1 LIIHVILKLIY
12 NKWRNSV
19 LAYKTSIGEN
29 GRIIIPA
36 RIRKEANLTVGQGV
50 IINLQ
55 NGELKISSYHTQLK
69 NIQET
74 VKSYTQNKGSLVDK
88 LFELRKEDRTHE

>member
-1 LIIHVILKLIY
+1 M
-12 NKWRNSV
+12 

>member
-1 LIIHVILKLIY
+1 M
-12 NKWRNSV
+12 

-36 RIRKEANLTVGQGV
+36 KMRKGANLTVGQGI

-55 NGELKISSYHTQLK
+55 NGELKISSYDARLK
-69 NIQET
+69 SIQEI
-74 VKSYTQNKGSLVDK
+74 VKGYTQDKGSLVNK
-88 LFELRKEDRTHE
+88 LFGLRKEDQNNE

>member
-1 LIIHVILKLIY
+1 MF
-12 NKWRNSV
+12 
-19 LAYKTSIGEN
+19 AYKTNIGEN

-36 RIRKEANLTVGQGV
+36 KMRKEANLTVGQGI

-55 NGELKISSYHTQLK
+55 NGELKISSYEAKLK

-74 VKSYTQNKGSLVDK
+74 VKSYTHNKGSLVDK
-88 LFELRKEDRTHE
+88 LFELRKEDQNNE

>member
-1 LIIHVILKLIY
+1 M
-12 NKWRNSV
+12 
-19 LAYKTSIGEN
+19 LAYKTNIGEN

-36 RIRKEANLTVGQGV
+36 RIRKEANLSVGQGI

-88 LFELRKEDRTHE
+88 LFELRKEDKTHE

>member
-1 LIIHVILKLIY
+1 M
-12 NKWRNSV
+12 

-36 RIRKEANLTVGQGV
+36 RIRKEANLSVGQGI

-88 LFELRKEDRTHE
+88 LFELRKEDKTHE